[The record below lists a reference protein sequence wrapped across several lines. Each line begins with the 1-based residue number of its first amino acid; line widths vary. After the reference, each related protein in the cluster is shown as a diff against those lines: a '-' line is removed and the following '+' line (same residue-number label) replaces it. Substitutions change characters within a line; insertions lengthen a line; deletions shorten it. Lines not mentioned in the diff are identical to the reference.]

1 MFNKELIRYNDLLL
15 IVKRKVRESHL
26 KPDADMGILKQWA
39 GADLV
44 LRKEGILYLCET
56 IPDAKIIE

>member
-1 MFNKELIRYNDLLL
+1 MFNKELIKYNDLLL
-15 IVKRKVRESHL
+15 IVKRKVREDHL
-26 KPDADMGILKQWA
+26 KPDADMSILKQWA

-56 IPDAKIIE
+56 IPDAEIIE